1 MRLISETKTTGVYQN
16 ISGSSTNTGFFLYG
30 FPEYNIIRPGWTCV
44 ETGAIVTVVGD
55 GISNYD
61 ITTVGTPFASGGFYS
76 FTGPTGL
83 ELLGGMTFKSPK
95 PSLIIATSD
104 TGGLIGWSP
113 QSLAIVYNAAI
124 MSTYP
129 VGSTITFQ
137 DGSTATIT
145 AYDPYAPNYIDI
157 FWDTPKTG
165 TLFPIRLSNV

>member
-16 ISGSSTNTGFFLYG
+16 LSGSSTNTGFFLYG
-30 FPEYNIIRPGWTCV
+30 YPEYTIIKPGWTCV
-44 ETGAIVTVVGD
+44 QTGAVVTVVGD

-83 ELLGGMTFKSPK
+83 ELLGGMTIIP
-95 PSLIIATSD
+95 PRLSLTIATSD

-113 QSLAIVYNAAI
+113 QSLAVAYNADI

-137 DGSTATIT
+137 DGSTVTIT
-145 AYDPYAPNYIDI
+145 MYDPYAPSYIDI
-157 FWDTPKTG
+157 FWDTPKSG
-165 TLFPIRLSNV
+165 TIFPITLQQ

>member
-16 ISGSSTNTGFFLYG
+16 LSGSSTNTGFFLYG

-61 ITTVGTPFASGGFYS
+61 ITTVGTPFASGGSYS

-83 ELLGGMTFKSPK
+83 ELLGGMTIIPPR
-95 PSLIIATSD
+95 PSLTIATNDS
-104 TGGLIGWSP
+104 GGLTGWNS
-113 QSLAIVYNAAI
+113 NALSIAYDPTVI
-124 MSTYP
+124 STYP

-145 AYDPYAPNYIDI
+145 QWDDYGPIYIDL

-165 TLFPIRLSNV
+165 TIFPITLQQ